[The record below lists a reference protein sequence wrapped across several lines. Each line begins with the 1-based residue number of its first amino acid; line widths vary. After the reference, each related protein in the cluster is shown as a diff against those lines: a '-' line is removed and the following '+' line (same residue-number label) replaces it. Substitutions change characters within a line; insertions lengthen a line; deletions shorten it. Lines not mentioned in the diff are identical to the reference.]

1 MSQEKNID
9 TVNEIVESAL
19 KENIVSIPAR
29 TVVSMTALDQSVA
42 SYKVLSIAMIHETAL
57 VSRQ

>member
-1 MSQEKNID
+1 MTQEKNIG

-19 KENIVSIPAR
+19 KENIVSIPVR
-29 TVVSMTALDQSVA
+29 TVVSMTAFDQSVA
-42 SYKVLSIAMIHETAL
+42 LYKVLSIAMIHETAL